1 MLVVHAGGN
10 ADRDNTDS
18 RLLVGSMDGSL
29 SVVDGTTGCVLCSAV
44 VHTKYLVR
52 ALWAGDGCTVATCSH
67 DQSVGILRV
76 EGSSLTTVKQVDS
89 WGA

>member
-18 RLLVGSMDGSL
+18 RLLAGSMDGSL
-29 SVVDGTTGCVLCSAV
+29 SVVDGTTGCVLCSAA

-76 EGSSLTTVKQVDS
+76 EGSSLTTVKQVDNR
-89 WGA
+89 GA